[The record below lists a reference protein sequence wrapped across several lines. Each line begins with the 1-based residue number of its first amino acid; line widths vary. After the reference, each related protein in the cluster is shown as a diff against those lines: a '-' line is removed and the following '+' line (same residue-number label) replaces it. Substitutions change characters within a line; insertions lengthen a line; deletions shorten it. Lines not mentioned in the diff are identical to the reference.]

1 MGEFLKAW
9 WCLGTFIIL
18 VLDYVPEKANSKI
31 FGLIMYPC
39 VCSKKLNVHFGAN
52 KLGMAG
58 MQDRFPNMIF
68 TTFTVAFSIIDL
80 V

>member
-1 MGEFLKAW
+1 MQHSVCVKFLKTILITA
-9 WCLGTFIIL
+9 IL
-18 VLDYVPEKANSKI
+18 VLDYIPDSKI

-68 TTFTVAFSIIDL
+68 TTITVAFSIIDL